1 MHILPFTAL
10 SPKDPKLFDFSD
22 PDLDPPF
29 YTPGFKT
36 LKYDHIWE
44 TTQKKLRDN
53 IVENV
58 YEFVANI

>member
-29 YTPGFKT
+29 YTPEFKT
-36 LKYDHIWE
+36 VKYDHI
-44 TTQKKLRDN
+44 
-53 IVENV
+53 
-58 YEFVANI
+58 